1 MSNESIL
8 PASAVI
14 LKRGRKNEAL
24 ILSASL
30 VSTLGSG
37 ILTIANA
44 LIISQSMG
52 TAKAVGTLFILIA
65 LPQAFFSVLFGKLS
79 DVFDRKKI
87 CIITNLIN
95 AVIVLGVLSGI
106 RFFADPAMTIFVC
119 SFMLSMTMAMFFPA
133 NNAIIK
139 DSVEPGRMAAFNA
152 RLEMAVQIG
161 ALVSVAVGGFLIQ
174 LIGVDFVYVLNAMTF
189 ILSAG
194 LFYLLRPYQ
203 HAAEA
208 DKPASSSAQQGGR
221 DAAVIRK
228 PWLMLLYGT
237 GNVIVT
243 VSNMLLV
250 LLVTRHFAAG
260 AGVLGVVDALA
271 GVGVAVAAAATPFLQ
286 KRFSL
291 LAIIAFGYIA
301 NACFIALQPQFSI
314 TWLMIFFPLGAVCF
328 GLARISCRTLMF
340 NTIPSEYTGR
350 FFGFSNAVG
359 LTLAVVLTYVIGGLV
374 DGHNILIGYVALAGA
389 VVTLSVLASTLVF
402 KGKRK

>member
-1 MSNESIL
+1 MSNESIIS
-8 PASAVI
+8 ASAVV

-174 LIGVDFVYVLNAMTF
+174 LVGVDFVYVLNAMTF
-189 ILSAG
+189 ILSAV

-203 HAAEA
+203 HAADA
-208 DKPASSSAQQGGR
+208 DKPASSSAQQEGC

-250 LLVTRHFAAG
+250 LLVTKHFAAG

-271 GVGVAVAAAATPFLQ
+271 GVGVAIAAAATPFLQ

-350 FFGFSNAVG
+350 FFGFSNALG
-359 LTLAVVLTYVIGGLV
+359 LTLAVVLTYIIGGLV

-389 VVTLSVLASTLVF
+389 IVTLSVLASTLVF